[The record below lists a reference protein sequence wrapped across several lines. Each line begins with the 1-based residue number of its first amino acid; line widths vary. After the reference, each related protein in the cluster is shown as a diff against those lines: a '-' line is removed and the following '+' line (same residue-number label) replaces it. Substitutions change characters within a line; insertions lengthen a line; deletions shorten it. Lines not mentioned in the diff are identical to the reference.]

1 MSTPA
6 PVVLDHHSTD
16 RSTLCFGTK
25 AETLARLKPVLH
37 SASILDLQ
45 YFSVRGWHEN
55 KQDVLNRI
63 QQAFTGCRLAVRSSS
78 QCEDGQ
84 LQSMAGAYQTCL
96 SVDGSSQEAVESA
109 IKDVIRSYAGDPN
122 DQVLVQPMLPDVAVS
137 GVIMTHDLE
146 HGAPYYVINYDDET
160 GRTDSITGGDGVH
173 KTVLIYRNQKLEHIE
188 SDRLLTFLSLAREL
202 EALFGDAPLDIEF
215 GLTTKGEL
223 YLFQVRRITVC
234 KSWHPVTERRLSRQ
248 LEFIDRFIQ
257 ERSRPRTGLAG
268 DKTILGVMPDWNP
281 AEIIGT
287 TPRPLAIS
295 LYRELVT
302 RDIWSLSRQVMGY
315 RDLPGEELMVVI
327 ACHPYIDV
335 RNSFNSFV
343 PAEVCHETA
352 GRLVNAWLGRLES
365 QPELHDKVEFEVVQS
380 CMDFTFDEHYEKCYQ
395 GVLGSGEYQDFRGAL
410 IRLTDKNVALKP
422 TGSLACAWD
431 AINILNSRQAARN
444 IPASLSG
451 TPALNHAHFLIEEC
465 KQLGTSNFSILARHA
480 FIAESLLRSAVTR
493 GVIDPDRVA
502 LFKRSL
508 HTITSDLMDDYERV
522 VRSEIPQG
530 AFMKKY
536 GHLRPGTYD
545 ITSLRYDERTD
556 LFMQVQVSQGSQATE
571 HFELSSREERGLNQ
585 LLGEAGIS
593 SIDGARLM
601 EYARRAITG
610 REWGKFVFTRNLS
623 DALESLLRWGASE
636 GLSRDDLSFLQW
648 SEMTTVLRDPL
659 LDHADRYF
667 IGKAEEGRCALRAA
681 QALKLGYLLRSVSD
695 MYVVPLY
702 RSIANFIG
710 SGRIEAPVQVLD
722 GRSTSTVNL
731 FGKIACIENAD
742 PGFDW
747 IFTKGIKGLITKF
760 GGTNSH
766 MAIRCAEFGLP
777 AAIGCGEQMY
787 KRMSNCGTALLD
799 CDGKRLRPVYGD

>member
-6 PVVLDHHSTD
+6 SFAFNHHSD
-16 RSTLCFGTK
+16 IPSVLHFGTK
-25 AETLARLKPVLH
+25 AETLARLKPVLRG
-37 SASILDLQ
+37 ASIIDLQ
-45 YFSVRGWHEN
+45 YFSVGEWREN
-55 KQDVLNRI
+55 RQDLLNRI
-63 QQAFTGCRLAVRSSS
+63 QEAFTGQRLAVRSSS
-78 QCEDGQ
+78 QSEDGQ
-84 LQSMAGAYQTCL
+84 LQSMAGAYLTCL
-96 SVDGSSQEAVESA
+96 SVDGGSQEVIETA
-109 IKDVIRSYAGDPN
+109 IEDVIRSYAGDPE
-122 DQVLVQPMLPDVAVS
+122 DQILIQPMLPDVAVS

-160 GRTDSITGGDGVH
+160 GRTDSITSGDGVH
-173 KTVLIYRNQKLEHIE
+173 KTVLVYRGRDPRYIE
-188 SDRLLTFLSLAREL
+188 SDRLLRFLSLAAEL
-202 EALFGDAPLDIEF
+202 ESLFGDVPLDIEF
-215 GLTTKGEL
+215 GLTRNGEL
-223 YLFQVRRITVC
+223 YLFQVRQISVC
-234 KSWHPVTERRLSRQ
+234 KNWHPVTERRLSRQ

-257 ERSRPRTGLAG
+257 ERSCPRAGLVG

-302 RDIWSLSRQVMGY
+302 RDIWRQSRQTMGY
-315 RDLPGEELMVVI
+315 RDLAGEELMVVI

-343 PAEVCHETA
+343 PADVNDETA

-380 CMDFTFDEHYEKCYQ
+380 CMDFTFDERYEAHYK
-395 GVLGSGEYQDFRGAL
+395 GVLGTKEFQIFRAAL
-410 IRLTDKNVALKP
+410 TRLTAENVSLKP

-431 AINILNSRQAARN
+431 AINLLHRRQEVRG
-444 IPASLSG
+444 IPGPLTGMS
-451 TPALNHAHFLIEEC
+451 ALNHAHRLIDEC
-465 KQLGTSNFSILARHA
+465 KQLGSENFSILARHA
-480 FIAESLLRSAVTR
+480 FIAESLLRSAIDR
-493 GVIDPDRVA
+493 GVIDPARVA

-508 HTITSDLMDDYERV
+508 HTITSDLMVDYESV
-522 VRSEIPQG
+522 VRSEIPRE

-556 LFMQVQVSQGSQATE
+556 LFTQAQVYQVRQISE
-571 HFELSSREERGLNQ
+571 HFTLSTQEKQGLDQ
-585 LLGEAGIS
+585 LLGEAGITTV
-593 SIDGARLM
+593 DGIQLF

-623 DALESLLRWGASE
+623 DALEVLLQWGEGE
-636 GLSRDDLSFLQW
+636 GLSRDDLSYLQW
-648 SEMTTVLRDPL
+648 DELTALLRDPL
-659 LDHADRYF
+659 LDHIDRYF
-667 IGKAEEGRCALRAA
+667 IGKSEERRSELRTA
-681 QALKLGYLLRSVSD
+681 QALKLGYLLRNVSD
-695 MYVVPLY
+695 MYVIPLS

-710 SGRIEAPVQVLD
+710 SGSIEAPVQMLD
-722 GRSTSTVNL
+722 GRSPSIVNL

-787 KRMSNCGTALLD
+787 KRMSTCGTVLLD

>member
-1 MSTPA
+1 MNV
-6 PVVLDHHSTD
+6 PVSLAFNHRSADRPVLH
-16 RSTLCFGTK
+16 FGTK
-25 AETLARLKPVLH
+25 AETLARLKPLLR
-37 SASILDLQ
+37 SASVIDLQ
-45 YFSVRGWHEN
+45 YFTVGEWFES
-55 KQDVLNRI
+55 KQELLNNI
-63 QQAFTGCRLAVRSSS
+63 QKSFTGSRLAVRSSS
-78 QCEDGQ
+78 QSEDGQ
-84 LQSMAGAYQTCL
+84 LQSMAGAYLTCL
-96 SVDGSSQEAVESA
+96 SVDGSSQKAIESAVE
-109 IKDVIRSYAGDPN
+109 DVIRSYAGDPE

-160 GRTDSITGGDGVH
+160 GRTDSITSGDGVH
-173 KTVLIYRNQKLEHIE
+173 KTVLIYREQNPRHIE
-188 SDRLLTFLSLAREL
+188 SDRLLKFLSLAAEL
-202 EALFGDAPLDIEF
+202 ESLFGDTPLDIEF
-215 GLTTKGEL
+215 GLTGKGEL
-223 YLFQVRRITVC
+223 YLFQVRQISVC

-257 ERSRPRTGLAG
+257 ERSRPRAGIAG

-287 TPRPLAIS
+287 TPRPLATS

-302 RDIWSLSRQVMGY
+302 RNIWRLSRQTMGY
-315 RDLPGEELMVVI
+315 RDLAGEELMVVI

-335 RNSFNSFV
+335 RNSFNSFI
-343 PAEVCHETA
+343 PAEVGHETA
-352 GRLVNAWLGRLES
+352 GRLVNAWLERLES

-380 CMDFTFDEHYEKCYQ
+380 CMEFTFDERYEAHYK
-395 GVLGSGEYQDFRGAL
+395 GVLRAKEYQAFRTAL
-410 IRLTDKNVALKP
+410 TRLTDENVSLKP
-422 TGSLACAWD
+422 TGSLARAWD
-431 AINILNSRQAARN
+431 AINMLNRRQEERCVS
-444 IPASLSG
+444 ASLSG
-451 TPALNHAHFLIEEC
+451 MSALNHAYFLIDEC
-465 KQLGTSNFSILARHA
+465 KQLGSGNFSILARHA
-480 FIAESLLRSAVTR
+480 FIAESLLRSAVAR
-493 GVIDPDRVA
+493 GVITAPRLA

-508 HTITSDLMDDYERV
+508 QTVTSDLMIDYDRV
-522 VRSEIPQG
+522 VRSEIQRE

-545 ITSLRYDERTD
+545 ITSLRYDERAD
-556 LFMQVQVSQGSQATE
+556 LFAQAQVSRGGGITE
-571 HFELSSREERGLNQ
+571 GFRLSSQEEKSINR
-585 LLGEAGIS
+585 LLGEAGITGV
-593 SIDGARLM
+593 DGVELF

-623 DALESLLRWGASE
+623 DALEILLRWGEGE
-636 GLSRDDLSFLQW
+636 GLSRDDLSYLQW
-648 SEMTTVLRDPL
+648 DELTALLRDPL
-659 LDHADRYF
+659 LDHVDRHF
-667 IGKAEEGRCALRAA
+667 IGKAEERRSDLRAA
-681 QALKLGYLLRSVSD
+681 QALKLGYLLRNVSD
-695 MYVVPLY
+695 MYVVPLS

-722 GRSTSTVNL
+722 GRSTSAVSL

-777 AAIGCGEQMY
+777 AAIGCGEQAY
-787 KRMSNCGTALLD
+787 KRMSTCGTVLLD

>member
-6 PVVLDHHSTD
+6 PLAFNHHSVS
-16 RSTLCFGTK
+16 RPVLHFGTK
-25 AETLARLKPVLH
+25 AETLARLKPVLR
-37 SASILDLQ
+37 SASIIDLR
-45 YFSVRGWHEN
+45 YFSVGEWRES
-55 KQDVLNRI
+55 KQDVLNNIRE
-63 QQAFTGCRLAVRSSS
+63 AFAGSGLAVRSSS
-78 QCEDGQ
+78 QSEDGQ
-84 LQSMAGAYQTCL
+84 LQSMAGAYLTCL
-96 SVDGSSQEAVESA
+96 GVDGSSQEAIESA
-109 IKDVIRSYAGDPN
+109 VEDVIRSYAGDPE
-122 DQVLVQPMLPDVAVS
+122 DQVLVQPMLLDVAVS
-137 GVIMTHDLE
+137 GVIMTYDLE

-160 GRTDSITGGDGVH
+160 GRTDSITSGDGVH
-173 KTVLIYRNQKLEHIE
+173 KTVLIYRGQDPRHIE
-188 SDRLLTFLSLAREL
+188 SDRLLKFLSLAAEL
-202 EALFGDAPLDIEF
+202 ESLLGDVPLDIEF
-215 GLTTKGEL
+215 GLTGKGEL
-223 YLFQVRRITVC
+223 YLFQVRQISVC

-257 ERSRPRTGLAG
+257 ERSSPRADLAG
-268 DKTILGVMPDWNP
+268 DKTILGLMPDWNP

-302 RDIWSLSRQVMGY
+302 RDIWRLSRQAMGY
-315 RDLPGEELMVVI
+315 RDLAGEELMVVI

-335 RNSFNSFV
+335 RNSFNSFI
-343 PAEVCHETA
+343 PAEVGHETA

-380 CMDFTFDEHYEKCYQ
+380 CMDFTFDERYETHYK
-395 GVLGSGEYQDFRGAL
+395 GVLGAKEFQDFRAAL
-410 IRLTDKNVALKP
+410 TRLTDDNVSLKP
-422 TGSLACAWD
+422 AGSLARAWD
-431 AINILNSRQAARN
+431 AINMLNRRQEARSVSE
-444 IPASLSG
+444 SLSG
-451 TPALNHAHFLIEEC
+451 MSALNHAHSLIDEC
-465 KQLGTSNFSILARHA
+465 KQLGSGNFSILARHA
-480 FIAESLLRSAVTR
+480 FIAESLLRSAVAR
-493 GVIDPDRVA
+493 GVIDPARVA

-508 HTITSDLMDDYERV
+508 HTITSDLMVDYERV
-522 VRSEIPQG
+522 VRSETPQE

-545 ITSLRYDERTD
+545 ITSLRYDERRD
-556 LFMQVQVSQGSQATE
+556 LFIQAQVSHGSQATE
-571 HFELSSREERGLNQ
+571 RFALSLQEEQGLNQ
-585 LLGEAGIS
+585 LLDEAGIS
-593 SIDGARLM
+593 GVDGARLF

-623 DALESLLRWGASE
+623 DALESLLRWGESE
-636 GLSRDDLSFLQW
+636 GLSRDDLSFLPW
-648 SEMTTVLRDPL
+648 SELTAVLRDPL

-702 RSIANFIG
+702 RSFANFIG

-722 GRSTSTVNL
+722 GRSTSAVNL

-787 KRMSNCGTALLD
+787 RRMSTCGTALLD